1 MRSHLHNENGDL
13 AYSDETTVDVLRIIG
28 RIESWIAPLYVRLG
42 GDTTAKILE
51 WIKEFDVEDLLV
63 GIDLAFLKR
72 MQKDE
77 DDIPVYDTV
86 LLAVETVPAVT
97 RAIFASLEKI
107 P

>member
-1 MRSHLHNENGDL
+1 MTSHLHNTNGEL

-28 RIESWIAPLYVRLG
+28 RIESLIAPLYVRLD
-42 GDTTAKILE
+42 GDTTAKILD
-51 WIKEFDVEDLLV
+51 WLKDFDVEDLFV

-72 MQKDE
+72 MEKDE
-77 DDIPVYDTV
+77 DGIPVYDTV